1 MAAAARASR
10 CPRDRPPRPS
20 GAKRQTDS
28 PSTVVVALDLR
39 TPLPGLD
46 DRSGLEVFAATAAS
60 GRIRPMTSREA
71 LRRLARNRE
80 KLRTYSVRHIAV
92 FGSTARDQATIHS
105 DVDLLVEFDPEAKV
119 GLFTFVD
126 LLDFLTDAMG
136 TRIDLATP
144 GALRP
149 EMREVILAQAVRAF

>member
-1 MAAAARASR
+1 M
-10 CPRDRPPRPS
+10 DR
-20 GAKRQTDS
+20 S
-28 PSTVVVALDLR
+28 PSFVCEAAYKLGGMTRGSAC
-39 TPLPGLD
+39 
-46 DRSGLEVFAATAAS
+46 SAATAAS

-105 DVDLLVEFDPEAKV
+105 DVDLLVEFDPAARV

-126 LLDFLTDAMG
+126 LLDFLTGAMG

-149 EMREVILAQAVRAF
+149 EMREQILAEAVRAF